1 MHLAAID
8 IGTNSLHMII
18 VKAAPDGSFEVIGRE
33 KDMVRLGAGGLEGR
47 PLSDGAMASA
57 LQTLARFRRLAE
69 SRAVDDIV
77 AVATSAVREAPNGGD
92 FLTAIER
99 QTGIRARIITGVEE
113 ARLIHRAAVHGVD
126 VGAGAAVVIDIG
138 GGSTEITLGSAAG
151 AQQARSF
158 RLGVIRLGDRY
169 AKSDPLNER
178 DERRMARH
186 VAWELDTYVK
196 SLGRGGYDRVI
207 GTSGTILGLGGL
219 LLDAG
224 PGASLHH
231 RRISAKAI
239 RRLRRDLV
247 ALTLDE
253 RMRLP
258 GLDPRRADLI
268 VPGVVLLDVIL
279 RQLGADELTLCELSL
294 REGVVLDYL
303 RRNRQEIER
312 IERYPDIRR
321 RSVVELAQRCT
332 YAADHAQQVARL
344 ALAIF
349 DQTQAVHGLDGHA
362 RELLDHAALLHD
374 IGEHI
379 SYERHHR
386 HSYYLIKHGDLRG
399 FEPDEIEMIALM
411 TRYHR
416 RGRPQRSQPGF
427 ATLPKASR
435 RTVRWLAAMVR
446 LAEGLDRS
454 RAQLVH
460 HIRLE
465 QHDGGW
471 TLQLVARGDV
481 ELECWAAQRHMA
493 PLEKA
498 LKSTVTLLA
507 PRRHRGAARTAASCN
522 GTAAL
527 TDD

>member
-1 MHLAAID
+1 MQLAAID

-18 VKAAPDGSFEVIGRE
+18 VKAAPDFSFEVVGRE

-47 PLSDGAMASA
+47 PLSDGAMAAA
-57 LQTLARFRRLAE
+57 LQTLARFKRLAE
-69 SRAVDDIV
+69 SRSVDDIV

-92 FLTAIER
+92 FLATIER
-99 QTGIRARIITGVEE
+99 QTGIRARVITGTEE

-126 VGAGAAVVIDIG
+126 VGSGSAVVIDIG
-138 GGSTEITLGSAAG
+138 GGSTEITVGSAAG

-158 RLGVIRLGDRY
+158 RLGVIRLADRY
-169 AKSDPLNER
+169 AKSDPLSER

-186 VAWELDTYVK
+186 VTQELGEYVK
-196 SLGRGGYDRVI
+196 GLARNGCDRVI
-207 GTSGTILGLGGL
+207 GTSGTILGVGGL
-219 LLDAG
+219 LLDADA
-224 PGASLHH
+224 GASLHH
-231 RRISAKAI
+231 RRVSAKAI
-239 RRLRRDLV
+239 HRLRHDLV
-247 ALTLDE
+247 ARTLDE

-279 RQLGADELTLCELSL
+279 RQLGADEITLCELSL

-303 RRNRQEIER
+303 RRNRLEIER

-321 RSVVELAQRCT
+321 RSVVELAQRCN
-332 YAADHAQQVARL
+332 YAAEHAQQVARL
-344 ALAIF
+344 ALSIF
-349 DQTQAVHGLDGHA
+349 DQTQTAHGLDGHA

-379 SYERHHR
+379 SYERHNR
-386 HSYYLIKHGDLRG
+386 HSYYLLKNGDLRG
-399 FEPDEIEMIALM
+399 FEPDEIEIMALV

-416 RGRPQRSQPGF
+416 RGTPKRSHPGF
-427 ATLPKASR
+427 ATLPRASR
-435 RTVRWLAAMVR
+435 RAVRWMAAMVR

-460 HIRLE
+460 DIQFE

-471 TLQLVARGDV
+471 TLQLIARGDV

-493 PLEKA
+493 PFEKA
-498 LKSTVTLLA
+498 LKSPVTLLA
-507 PRRHRGAARTAASCN
+507 PRLHRGAARARASCN
-522 GTAAL
+522 GTAPL

>member
-1 MHLAAID
+1 MQLAAID

-18 VKAAPDGSFEVIGRE
+18 VKTAPDSSFEVVGRE

-57 LQTLARFRRLAE
+57 LQTLARFKRLAE

-92 FLTAIER
+92 FLAAIER
-99 QTGIRARIITGVEE
+99 QTGIRARVITGTEE

-126 VGAGAAVVIDIG
+126 VGAGSAVVIDIG
-138 GGSTEITLGSAAG
+138 GGSTEITIGSAAG

-169 AKSDPLNER
+169 AKSDPLSER
-178 DERRMARH
+178 DERRLARH
-186 VAWELDTYVK
+186 VARELGDDVRN
-196 SLGRGGYDRVI
+196 LGRAGYDRVI

-224 PGASLHH
+224 AGASLHH
-231 RRISAKAI
+231 RRVSAKAI

-247 ALTLDE
+247 ALTLAE

-268 VPGVVLLDVIL
+268 VPGVVLLDIIL
-279 RQLGADELTLCELSL
+279 RQLGTEEITLCELSL

-312 IERYPDIRR
+312 IARYPDIRR
-321 RSVVELAQRCT
+321 RSVVELAQRCS

-349 DQTQAVHGLDGHA
+349 DQTRSVHGLDAQA

-386 HSYYLIKHGDLRG
+386 HSYYLIKNGDLRG
-399 FEPDEIEMIALM
+399 FDPLDIEMMALV

-416 RGRPQRSQPGF
+416 RGTPKRSHPGF
-427 ATLPKASR
+427 AALSRTSR
-435 RTVRWLAAMVR
+435 RTVRWMAAMVT

-460 HIRLE
+460 DIRLE

-471 TLQLVARGDV
+471 TMQLVVRGDV
-481 ELECWAAQRHMA
+481 ELECWAAQRHLA

-498 LKSTVTLLA
+498 LKSPVRLL
-507 PRRHRGAARTAASCN
+507 
-522 GTAAL
+522 
-527 TDD
+527 

>member
-1 MHLAAID
+1 MQLAAID

-18 VKAAPDGSFEVIGRE
+18 VKAAPDFSFEVIGRE

-57 LQTLARFRRLAE
+57 LQTLTRFKRLAE
-69 SRAVDDIV
+69 SRSVDDIV
-77 AVATSAVREAPNGGD
+77 AVATSAVREAPNGGN
-92 FLTAIER
+92 FLAAIAQ
-99 QTGIRARIITGVEE
+99 QTGIRARIITGTEE
-113 ARLIHRAAVHGVD
+113 ARLIHRAAVHGID
-126 VGAGAAVVIDIG
+126 VGSGSAVVIDIG
-138 GGSTEITLGSAAG
+138 GGSTEITAGSAAG

-169 AKSDPLNER
+169 AKSDPLSER

-186 VAWELDTYVK
+186 VTQELGEYVK
-196 SLGRGGYDRVI
+196 GLARTGFDRVI
-207 GTSGTILGLGGL
+207 GTSGTILGVGGL
-219 LLDAG
+219 LLDADAG
-224 PGASLHH
+224 TSLHH
-231 RRISAKAI
+231 RRVSAKAI
-239 RRLRRDLV
+239 HRLRRDL
-247 ALTLDE
+247 AARTLDE

-279 RQLGADELTLCELSL
+279 RQLGADEITLCELSL

-303 RRNRQEIER
+303 RRNRLEIER

-321 RSVVELAQRCT
+321 RSVVELAQRCN

-344 ALAIF
+344 ALSIF
-349 DQTQAVHGLDGHA
+349 DQTQTAHGLDRHV

-386 HSYYLIKHGDLRG
+386 HSYYLIKNGDLRG
-399 FEPDEIEMIALM
+399 FEPDEVETMAM
-411 TRYHR
+411 VTRYHR
-416 RGRPQRSQPGF
+416 RGTPKRSHPGF
-427 ATLPKASR
+427 ATLPRASR
-435 RTVRWLAAMVR
+435 RAVRWMAAMVR

-460 HIRLE
+460 DIRLAPR
-465 QHDGGW
+465 DGAW
-471 TLQLVARGDV
+471 TLQLVTRGDV
-481 ELECWAAQRHMA
+481 ELECWAAQRHVA
-493 PLEKA
+493 ALEA
-498 LKSTVTLLA
+498 ELGSPVRLLD
-507 PRRHRGAARTAASCN
+507 PRRHRATARQPRTN
-522 GTAAL
+522 N
-527 TDD
+527 